1 MNIERELIKEIII
14 AATEIFRQKGFYCP
28 DISNI
33 SPQLPVDFSEH
44 FIIKNKA
51 YLAIEAMNYVQDI
64 FDSEI
69 LVCAY
74 DESMLPIDRIIVL
87 NKNIESYFIKSNGG
101 CIFVSFCM
109 EGLRENEEFQRPIQ
123 RYFNS
128 LNDAYRNILK
138 GICEPERAQLIADEF
153 VADLQGALIMM
164 RVTGACWP
172 IQRLSERFIS
182 RCKLEQGDSKQL
194 EEL

>member
-1 MNIERELIKEIII
+1 MLL
-14 AATEIFRQKGFYCP
+14 RQKYSDRKGFTCP

-33 SPQLPVDFSEH
+33 SPQLHVDLSEH
-44 FIIKNKA
+44 LIIKNKA

-69 LVCAY
+69 LACAY
-74 DESMLPIDRIIVL
+74 DESVPPIDRIVVL
-87 NKNIESYFIKSNGG
+87 NKKIENYFIKSKGG

-109 EGLRENEEFQRPIQ
+109 DGLGENEEFHGPIQ

-128 LNDAYRNILK
+128 LNDAYKNILK
-138 GICEPERAQLIADEF
+138 CICEPEQAQLIADEF

-172 IQRLSERFIS
+172 IQRLSERFIG